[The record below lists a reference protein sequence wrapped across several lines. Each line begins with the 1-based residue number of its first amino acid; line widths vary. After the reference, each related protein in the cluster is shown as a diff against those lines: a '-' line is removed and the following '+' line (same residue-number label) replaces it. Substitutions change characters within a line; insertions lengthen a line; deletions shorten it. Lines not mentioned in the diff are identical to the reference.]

1 MAKDP
6 YQVLGVSKT
15 ADKKA
20 IRSAYRKMA
29 KKYHPDMKP
38 GDKAAEEKFKE
49 ASAAFALLNNE
60 EERARYDRGEIDA
73 DGNPRGPFT
82 RAGAGGRGPS
92 GFQPGGGY
100 QGGFAPGGFED
111 ISDILSELF
120 GSQGARRAQGF
131 AFKGEDVHF
140 KMDIDLVT
148 AIKGDTRQVR
158 MADGKS
164 LKLTIPAGIE
174 SGQSLRLKGQGR
186 PGTGGG
192 PPGDAIVEI
201 NVKPH
206 KFYQV
211 DGNNIRIDLP
221 ITLTEA
227 VQGAKVKVPTPHGA
241 VNLSIPANTSSGKVF
256 RLKGKGRTGPRSKGD
271 LLVRTMIMLPDR
283 VDAKLK
289 DFVDN
294 WKPVDATDPRKGL
307 F

>member
-6 YQVLGVSKT
+6 YQILGVPKT

-20 IRSAYRKMA
+20 IRSAYRKLA
-29 KKYHPDMKP
+29 KQYHPDVKP

-73 DGNPRGPFT
+73 NGNPRGPFG
-82 RAGAGGRGPS
+82 GAGGPAG
-92 GFQPGGGY
+92 GFHPGGGY
-100 QGGFAPGGFED
+100 QGGFAPGGFDD

-120 GSQGARRAQGF
+120 GRQGARRAQQGF
-131 AFKGEDVHF
+131 AFKGEDVRF
-140 KMDIDLVT
+140 KLDIDLVT

-158 MADGKS
+158 MADGKT
-164 LKLTIPAGIE
+164 LKLSIPPGIE

-186 PGTGGG
+186 PGAGGG

-201 NVKPH
+201 HVKPH
-206 KFYQV
+206 KFYTV
-211 DGNNIRIDLP
+211 DGNNIRLDLP
-221 ITLTEA
+221 VTLKEA

-241 VNLSIPANTSSGKVF
+241 VNLAIPANTSSGKVF
-256 RLKGKGRTGPRSKGD
+256 RLKGKGGVGPRGAKGD
-271 LLVRTMIMLPDR
+271 LLVRTMIVLPER
-283 VDAKLK
+283 VDATLK
-289 DFVDN
+289 DLVDK
-294 WKPVDATDPRKGL
+294 WKPAGAIDPRKGL